1 MKKTYLILLIVFGL
15 FSCGKQTENVIEL
28 KNITLEAEGPYFE
41 GPNTFQSA
49 VKDVLKNNNI
59 NPEKVENVLL
69 TSATIFLPDS
79 IEDGVI
85 QDLSLQMVSN
95 NSDMKKVAFINPL
108 PSNQKEIALTLATEQ
123 DGLNKIF
130 KSDDFIMLL
139 DANLKKDIETSLNFK
154 ANLTFKILT
163 K

>member
-1 MKKTYLILLIVFGL
+1 MKNISLILLIVFGL

-28 KNITLEAEGPYFE
+28 KNITLEAAGPYFE

-49 VKDVLKNNNI
+49 VKDALKNNNI

-79 IEDGVI
+79 IEEGVI

-108 PSNQKEIALTLATEQ
+108 PSNQKEIALTIATEQ

-130 KSDDFIMLL
+130 GSDDFIMLL
-139 DANLKKDIETSLNFK
+139 DANLKKDMETSLNFK

>member
-1 MKKTYLILLIVFGL
+1 MKKIYLIAFIAFGL

-28 KNITLEAEGPYFE
+28 KDVVLEAEGPYFE

-49 VKDVLKNNNI
+49 IKATLKNNNI
-59 NPEKVENVLL
+59 NPEQIESVVL
-69 TSATIFLPDS
+69 TSATITLPDS
-79 IEDGVI
+79 IEDGAI
-85 QDLSLQMVSN
+85 QDLSLQMVSS
-95 NSDMKKVAFINPL
+95 NSDMMKVAFVNPL
-108 PSNQKEIALTLATEQ
+108 PSNQKEIALTTATEQ

-130 KSDDFIMLL
+130 SNDDFIILL
-139 DANLKKDIETSLNFK
+139 DANLKKDMEATFNFK

>member
-1 MKKTYLILLIVFGL
+1 MKNISLILLIVFGL
-15 FSCGKQTENVIEL
+15 FSCRKQTENVIEL
-28 KNITLEAEGPYFE
+28 KNITLSAEGPYFE

-79 IEDGVI
+79 IEAGVI

-139 DANLKKDIETSLNFK
+139 DANLKKDMETSLNFK

>member
-1 MKKTYLILLIVFGL
+1 MKKIYLIMLIAFGL

-28 KNITLEAEGPYFE
+28 KDVVLEAEGPYFE

-49 VKDVLKNNNI
+49 IKTALKNNNI
-59 NPEKVENVLL
+59 NPEQIEGVVL
-69 TSATIFLPDS
+69 TSATITLPDS
-79 IEDGVI
+79 IEEGLI

-108 PSNQKEIALTLATEQ
+108 PSNQKEVALTIATEQ

-130 KSDDFIMLL
+130 STDDFIILL
-139 DANLKKDIETSLNFK
+139 DANLKKDMEATFNFK

>member
-1 MKKTYLILLIVFGL
+1 MKKTYLILLIIFGL

-79 IEDGVI
+79 IEEGLI

-123 DGLNKIF
+123 DGVNKIF
-130 KSDDFIMLL
+130 SSEDFIMLL
-139 DANLKKDIETSLNFK
+139 DANLKKDVETSLSFK